1 MLRNFR
7 TKALKA
13 LLLQRVSFFW
23 FVFFLCIATKKENE
37 QIKKDCSLCLF
48 ISFLF
53 LRRKRK
59 ETNQRKEKGR
69 LSKETIKCFIGNFSA
84 TSCCKNYLKTQLF
97 LIKSQQG
104 RAAPVPPALYFMMSN
119 WSDIPAKQR

>member
-104 RAAPVPPALYFMMSN
+104 SAAPVPPALYFMMSN
-119 WSDIPAKQR
+119 WSDTPAKQR

>member
-69 LSKETIKCFIGNFSA
+69 LSKETVKCFIGDFSA
-84 TSCCKNYLKTQLF
+84 TGCCKNHLKTQLF
-97 LIKSQQG
+97 LTKSQRQS
-104 RAAPVPPALYFMMSN
+104 RKTLSCAALLLVIFDTDNFVGL
-119 WSDIPAKQR
+119 